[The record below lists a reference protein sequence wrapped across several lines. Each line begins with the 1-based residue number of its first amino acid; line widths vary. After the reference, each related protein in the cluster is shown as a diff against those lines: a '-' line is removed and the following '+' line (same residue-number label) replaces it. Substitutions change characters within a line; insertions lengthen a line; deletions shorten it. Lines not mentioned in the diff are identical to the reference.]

1 MGVAILG
8 AGGRDDGSSSSCGG
22 LMARSKVK
30 WKFDMGG
37 FAELR
42 NHPVLVASMEAAM
55 RSATAGTP
63 FEVETWAHQGRRA
76 GPRTVVQAWARAPE
90 ARRLANEDP
99 AEMQRVLSR
108 LGGL

>member
-1 MGVAILG
+1 
-8 AGGRDDGSSSSCGG
+8 
-22 LMARSKVK
+22 MAKVR
-30 WKFDMGG
+30 WKFNTEG

-42 NHPVLVASMEAAM
+42 NHPVLVASMEASM

-63 FEVETWAHQGRRA
+63 FEVETWAHRGRKA
-76 GPRTVVQAWARAPE
+76 GPRTVVQAWARTPE
-90 ARRLANEDP
+90 ARKLANEDP